1 MPRPALNLARRPF
14 LNRRPVLRA
23 ALLLAAAAGLVLLLD
38 AALYG
43 RSLVDLR
50 ALGARED
57 ELRRWLQDEQ
67 RKFDAVRTTPEFRG
81 LAEYNRSVGQLNALI
96 AERTFPWGR
105 LFDQLSAVLP
115 PGVRLQR
122 LAPAQE
128 GPGERRR
135 GVEAEAEAAGERVVL
150 LSIDGVAR
158 SDEELYALVDALFAA
173 GTFRDPVLTQE
184 SQEAVGRTFTVQV
197 QYLITPRP
205 PGDQGSGVR
214 DQGEEGT
221 AREAVTEAR
230 AGALTPDPSP
240 LIPGRGEGEGT

>member
-23 ALLLAAAAGLVLLLD
+23 ALLLAAAAGVVLLLD
-38 AALYG
+38 AVLYG
-43 RSLVDLR
+43 RSLMDLR

-57 ELRRWLQDEQ
+57 EIHHWLQDEQ
-67 RKFDAVRTTPEFRG
+67 RKFDAVRATPEFRG
-81 LAEYNRSVGQLNALI
+81 LAEYNRTVYQLNALI

-128 GPGERRR
+128 GPGQRRR
-135 GVEAEAEAAGERVVL
+135 GAEADAEAAGDRVVL
-150 LSIDGVAR
+150 LSVDGVAR
-158 SDEELYALVDALFAA
+158 SDEELYAFVDALFAA
-173 GTFRDPVLTQE
+173 GAFRNPVLTQE

-197 QYLITPRP
+197 QYLITPRR

-214 DQGEEGT
+214 DQGEEVK
-221 AREAVTEAR
+221 ARETIAERR

-240 LIPGRGEGEGT
+240 PTPGRGEGRGT